1 MSDVRLS
8 VGRSITIA
16 SSSPTSG
23 VMPVPDGAS
32 QRVRQ
37 PFEALR
43 RRTSLWTQGVTH
55 GV

>member
-8 VGRSITIA
+8 VVGSITAA
-16 SSSPTSG
+16 SASPTSG
-23 VMPVPDGAS
+23 VMPVPDGVS
-32 QRVRQ
+32 HRVRQ
-37 PFEALR
+37 AFEALR